1 MLRDP
6 TGVQELTGLV
16 STSNKTSIY
25 PTDDSI
31 LSLRHARFRQ
41 GQPYTRLAPS
51 SSTLVI
57 SSTYTTLKTTH
68 NANTRRAHAPTTLPA
83 TTATA
88 TNPPFLP
95 VCCYYLLVHA
105 LQEPTSGCHISV
117 QPSATFEAV
126 SLACSCSRWCS
137 RFCHFP
143 HLHTP
148 RHSRVLW
155 LTNLQRDH
163 WLRLNLTQ
171 QLIINQVT
179 NLSTSPTKPSK
190 SLVSYKHFRS
200 SSIHSA
206 TPNLLPLHP
215 PQSILPTSN
224 FILAS
229 RRVVLP
235 VPRPLHS
242 FSTSHASSPAYVMK
256 SEIFTFSPN
265 SSLALGSDWRMP

>member
-1 MLRDP
+1 MSMLRDP
-6 TGVQELTGLV
+6 TEVQELTGLV

-31 LSLRHARFRQ
+31 LSLCHARFRQ

-57 SSTYTTLKTTH
+57 SSTCTTLKTTH

-105 LQEPTSGCHISV
+105 LHAAESTSGCHISV
-117 QPSATFEAV
+117 QPSATFKAV

-148 RHSRVLW
+148 V
-155 LTNLQRDH
+155 
-163 WLRLNLTQ
+163 
-171 QLIINQVT
+171 
-179 NLSTSPTKPSK
+179 
-190 SLVSYKHFRS
+190 
-200 SSIHSA
+200 
-206 TPNLLPLHP
+206 
-215 PQSILPTSN
+215 IL
-224 FILAS
+224 
-229 RRVVLP
+229 
-235 VPRPLHS
+235 
-242 FSTSHASSPAYVMK
+242 
-256 SEIFTFSPN
+256 
-265 SSLALGSDWRMP
+265 GCCG